1 MTPPPPYLENWI
13 GQDGQLGDTLSPVQA
28 NVTTSVDE
36 LNIPA
41 RQSPPGINI
50 SKLFLTTDNS
60 IP

>member
-13 GQDGQLGDTLSPVQA
+13 GQDGQLGHTLSPVQA

-50 SKLFLTTDNS
+50 SKLF
-60 IP
+60 